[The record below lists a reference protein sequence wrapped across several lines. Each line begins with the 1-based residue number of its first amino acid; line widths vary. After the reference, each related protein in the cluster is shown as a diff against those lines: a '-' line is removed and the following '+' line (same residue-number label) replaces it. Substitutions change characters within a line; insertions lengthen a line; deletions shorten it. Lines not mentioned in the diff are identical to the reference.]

1 MGINLCFYIYLFI
14 LYWAL
19 VAFLSRRG
27 ILERYKI
34 TAWGPV
40 LMVRTM
46 RGHGFLDLLGRARL
60 FWRAFASIGIPVMF
74 IGMLSMLAIV
84 VLADYVLITQLQS
97 GTIPEPGKFNEPRN
111 IFLIPGLSEFIPLT
125 WGLLGLAVTLIV
137 HEFSHAVLCKVE
149 GVRVK
154 SMGILL
160 APIPIGGFA
169 EPDEEELMGK
179 SGSGGRKVA
188 SKAERMRILSA
199 GVMSNFVTA
208 LIAFTIFFTALG
220 LVAPSERVMVTG
232 VEDGS
237 PADALGL
244 EPGMAITHVNGER
257 IESAG
262 EFILKASRVD
272 PDSEITLRVIDGGS
286 ARNISMPAE
295 RGDEGKESGLLI
307 DSVVRGSAAESAGLT
322 ENMVLKRIDERRI
335 GSFADFASFMEDTRA
350 GQTVQV
356 EVFNTTSNCTQVFNI
371 TLGAHPDG
379 SQKGFLGISPRIGR
393 GLLFNGATIG
403 EFPAREYL
411 QALQRV
417 PSKLRGIEGWFII
430 FTLPIMGL
438 GGEGFPSH
446 KILVNFYEPIGAAE
460 PFGDAIFWIISATLW
475 IAWINFYVG
484 LFNCLP
490 AVPLDGGHVFKD
502 ALGSIFNLRL
512 KDRARSE
519 ELSRKIVTL
528 FAVTIFSSFF
538 LMIAI
543 PWIVHSP

>member
-1 MGINLCFYIYLFI
+1 MKHISLYIYLFV

-27 ILERYKI
+27 ILERYNI

-46 RGHGFLDLLGRARL
+46 RGQGFLDLLGRAKL

-84 VLADYVLITQLQS
+84 VLADYVLITQLHS

-125 WGLLGLAVTLIV
+125 WGLLALAVTLIV

-179 SGSGGRKVA
+179 SGTGGEKVA

-199 GVMSNFVTA
+199 GVMSNLVTA
-208 LIAFTIFFTALG
+208 LIAFTIFFAALS
-220 LVAPSERVMVTG
+220 LVTPSERVMVVG
-232 VEDGS
+232 VEDGT
-237 PADALGL
+237 PADAAGL
-244 EPGMAITHVNGER
+244 EPGMAITHVNGAR

-262 EFILKASRVD
+262 EFILRTSGVD
-272 PDSEITLRVIDGGS
+272 PDSEITLRVLDGGS

-295 RGDEGKESGLLI
+295 RSDERKESGLLI

-356 EVFNTTSNCTQVFNI
+356 EVFNSTANCTQVFNI

-411 QALQRV
+411 QALQRI

>member
-1 MGINLCFYIYLFI
+1 MKHISLYIYLFV

-27 ILERYKI
+27 ILERYNI

-46 RGHGFLDLLGRARL
+46 RGQGFLDLLGRAKL

-179 SGSGGRKVA
+179 SGTGGKKVA

-199 GVMSNFVTA
+199 GVMSNLVTA
-208 LIAFTIFFTALG
+208 LIAFTIFFAALG
-220 LVAPSERVMVTG
+220 LVAPSERVLVVG
-232 VEDGS
+232 VEDET
-237 PADALGL
+237 PADAVGL
-244 EPGMAITHVNGER
+244 EPGMAITHVNGAR

-262 EFILKASRVD
+262 EFILRTSGVD
-272 PDSEITLRVIDGGS
+272 PDSEITLRVLDDGS
-286 ARNISMPAE
+286 ARNISMPPE
-295 RGDEGKESGLLI
+295 RSDEGKESGLLI

-356 EVFNTTSNCTQVFNI
+356 EVFNSTANCTQVFNI
-371 TLGAHPDG
+371 ILGAHPDG

-411 QALQRV
+411 QALQRI

>member
-1 MGINLCFYIYLFI
+1 MKHISLYIYLFV

-27 ILERYKI
+27 ILERYNI

-46 RGHGFLDLLGRARL
+46 RGQGFLDLLGRAKL

-179 SGSGGRKVA
+179 SGTGGKKVA

-199 GVMSNFVTA
+199 GVMSNLVTA
-208 LIAFTIFFTALG
+208 LIAFMIFFAALG
-220 LVAPSERVMVTG
+220 LVAPSERVMVAG
-232 VEDGS
+232 VEDGT
-237 PADALGL
+237 PADAVGL

-262 EFILKASRVD
+262 EFILKTSGVD
-272 PDSEITLRVIDGGS
+272 PDSEITLRVLDDGS
-286 ARNISMPAE
+286 ARNISMPPE
-295 RGDEGKESGLLI
+295 RSDEGKESGLLI

-356 EVFNTTSNCTQVFNI
+356 EVFNSTANCTQVFNI

-403 EFPAREYL
+403 EFPASEYL
-411 QALQRV
+411 QALQRI

>member
-1 MGINLCFYIYLFI
+1 MKHISLYIYLFV

-27 ILERYKI
+27 ILERYNI

-46 RGHGFLDLLGRARL
+46 RGQGFLDFLGRAKL

-169 EPDEEELMGK
+169 EPDEEQLMGK
-179 SGSGGRKVA
+179 SGTGGEKVA

-208 LIAFTIFFTALG
+208 LIAFMIFFAALG
-220 LVAPSERVMVTG
+220 LVAPSERVMVVG
-232 VEDGS
+232 VEDET
-237 PADALGL
+237 PADAVGL
-244 EPGMAITHVNGER
+244 EPGMAITHVNGAR

-262 EFILKASRVD
+262 EFILRTSGVD
-272 PDSEITLRVIDGGS
+272 PDSEITLRVLDDGS
-286 ARNISMPAE
+286 ARNISMPPE
-295 RGDEGKESGLLI
+295 RSDEGKESGLVI
-307 DSVVRGSAAESAGLT
+307 DSVVRGSAAESGGLT

-356 EVFNTTSNCTQVFNI
+356 EVFNTTSNRTQVFNI

-411 QALQRV
+411 QALQRI

>member
-1 MGINLCFYIYLFI
+1 MKHISLYIYLFV

-27 ILERYKI
+27 ILERYNI

-46 RGHGFLDLLGRARL
+46 RGQGFLDLLGRAKL

-179 SGSGGRKVA
+179 SGTGGKKVA

-199 GVMSNFVTA
+199 GVMSNLVTA
-208 LIAFTIFFTALG
+208 LIAFMIFFAALG
-220 LVAPSERVMVTG
+220 LVAPSERVMVVG
-232 VEDGS
+232 VEDET
-237 PADALGL
+237 PADAAGL

-257 IESAG
+257 IKSAG
-262 EFILKASRVD
+262 EFILKASGVD
-272 PDSEITLRVIDGGS
+272 PDSEITLRVLDGGS

-295 RGDEGKESGLLI
+295 RSDEGKESGLLI

-356 EVFNTTSNCTQVFNI
+356 EVFNSTANCTQVFNI

-411 QALQRV
+411 QALQRI